1 LAEGAGEAVS
11 LADYQKSVAALLF
24 SGDPEPH
31 VRALSTDALS
41 EKRWRVYRRMVRQ
54 RLRECVDDT
63 FPRTRALVGDE
74 KWRPIVDR
82 FFDAAPPT
90 TPYLRAVPGELAAF
104 LPNAIET
111 MATDAPAWTIDL
123 ARHEWALLEVA
134 VFGDERGADETEE
147 VIDLRMDRPVVL
159 APAHRLLRSK
169 WSVHRVP
176 DPEGESIDTSSVV
189 AGDFAVCLYRDPETH
204 RVRALEL
211 TPVAA
216 AILEEIERGEAD
228 RRDRTLVDALRA
240 AADRCRVT
248 IDEHFVQSFADVAE
262 DWIQRGLWLGS
273 RRV

>member
-1 LAEGAGEAVS
+1 LAEGTGETVS
-11 LADYQKSVAALLF
+11 LADYEQSVAALLF
-24 SGDPEPH
+24 AGDPEPH

-54 RLRECVDDT
+54 RLCDCLDST
-63 FPRTRALVGDE
+63 FPRTRALVGE
-74 KWRPIVDR
+74 EAWRAIVDR

-90 TPYLRAVPGELAAF
+90 TRYLRAVPGELAAF
-104 LPNAIET
+104 LPHAIEST
-111 MATDAPAWTIDL
+111 SIDAPPWTIDL

-134 VFGDERGADETEE
+134 VFADERGAEETEE
-147 VIDLRMDRPVVL
+147 VIELRMDRPVVL

-176 DPEGESIDTSSVV
+176 APEDASLDVSSVV
-189 AGDFAVCLYRDPETH
+189 AGDFAVCLYRDPESH

-216 AILEEIERGEAD
+216 AILEEIEKGAGDGRERA
-228 RRDRTLVDALRA
+228 LVDALRA

-262 DWIQRGLWLGS
+262 DWIRRGLWLGS
-273 RRV
+273 RAG